1 MSKSK
6 AIYLRVSSTK
16 QDTASQEP
24 DLNAWERSQVGVE
37 VLRFSEK
44 VSGRAAERHEWAKL
58 YELIRKRKISE
69 LVVWRL
75 DRLGRSASGLTKLF
89 DELQE
94 FGVNLV
100 SLRDGIDLSTA
111 AGRMMAGVLAS
122 VAQFETEIRQERIQ
136 AGIEAAK
143 KKGKRWGGRQKG
155 VRTKVTD
162 QHIKLCHGMNSEGV
176 PVAEIAKTLN
186 LSKPTIY
193 GILRSVAK

>member
-1 MSKSK
+1 MTKAK

-44 VSGRAAERHEWAKL
+44 VSGRAAERPEWEKL
-58 YELIRKRKISE
+58 YELIRKRRISE

-143 KKGKRWGGRQKG
+143 KKGKRWGGRPKG
-155 VRTKVTD
+155 IRTKVTE

-186 LSKPTIY
+186 LSRPTIY
-193 GILRSVAK
+193 GILRAIAK